1 MSRRYQR
8 IGGGP
13 APTDGCELLHGI
25 AAQLS
30 LGFPLVRKDPALSL
44 AREAYP
50 DDSAAQTALSWT
62 LRRILPR
69 GVDAA
74 AVIEVE
80 SRERLVA
87 AMKECVLYR
96 FSLARDARNGSSAVE
111 YRATVLGGF
120 RGSVRAMVAY
130 HQDAWSGPVA
140 DTKWSFA
147 LGDDDVLEFVTTHSV
162 YAHPEGA
169 EALARL
175 IADAMGRPVHGEP
188 SDR

>member
-1 MSRRYQR
+1 
-8 IGGGP
+8 
-13 APTDGCELLHGI
+13 
-25 AAQLS
+25 
-30 LGFPLVRKDPALSL
+30 VRKDPALSL
-44 AREAYP
+44 AREAFP
-50 DDSAAQTALSWT
+50 DDSHAQTALSWT

-74 AVIEVE
+74 EVVE
-80 SRERLVA
+80 LENGKRLVA
-87 AMKECVLYR
+87 ALKECVLYR
-96 FSLARDARNGSSAVE
+96 FSLAADAHNGSGAVE
-111 YRATVLGGF
+111 YQASVLGGF
-120 RGSVRAMVAY
+120 RGSVRATVAY

-140 DTKWSFA
+140 ETRWSFS

-175 IADAMGRPVHGEP
+175 MADAMGRPVHGEP